1 MRIAELLEIKDL
13 CTVDLATKSSLQLN
27 RSTKDQLQI
36 IRTVSTQVKK
46 LQH

>member
-1 MRIAELLEIKDL
+1 MKSKIYVPLIWQQ
-13 CTVDLATKSSLQLN
+13 KSSLQLN